1 MRTRTCA
8 YQGVRNIS
16 FSENFTYA
24 LNDPQ
29 NCFEKIACSCFYDI
43 VKVRKN
49 KLKTLRVPVF
59 IFLVAVEIIDAIDNT
74 AV

>member
-1 MRTRTCA
+1 M
-8 YQGVRNIS
+8 
-16 FSENFTYA
+16 
-24 LNDPQ
+24 NDPQ
-29 NCFEKIACSCFYDI
+29 NYVEKIACFCFYDI
-43 VKVRKN
+43 VKARKEKKPKN

>member
-1 MRTRTCA
+1 M
-8 YQGVRNIS
+8 
-16 FSENFTYA
+16 
-24 LNDPQ
+24 NDPQ
-29 NCFEKIACSCFYDI
+29 NFVDKIACSCFYDI
-43 VKVRKN
+43 VKARKEKKQKN